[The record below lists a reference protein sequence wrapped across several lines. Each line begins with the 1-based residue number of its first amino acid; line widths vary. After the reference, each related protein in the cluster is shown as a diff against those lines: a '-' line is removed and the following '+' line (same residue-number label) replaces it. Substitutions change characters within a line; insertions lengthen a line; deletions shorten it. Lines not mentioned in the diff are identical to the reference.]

1 MIELR
6 YRLKTLCE
14 YEQSIEKVLKIYGL
28 REETV
33 KDLQRVLKK
42 IKTAKENLLSNSEGV
57 LV

>member
-14 YEQSIEKVLKIYGL
+14 YEQAIEKVLKIYGL
-28 REETV
+28 RETTKE
-33 KDLQRVLKK
+33 DLQRKLKK